1 MAWNEPGG
9 PQDKDPWG
17 NRSNKNK
24 NSPPDLDEMIRKMQ
38 KKLSGLFGG
47 KSGGGSGNGS
57 SGGGERAAGWT
68 PSNPLKPIGILAA
81 IGVLVWLATGIYI
94 VDEGTRGVVTRFGQ
108 YVDTTLPGPH
118 WHIPAPVETVQ
129 NVNVEQIRTAEIGY
143 RSGGGGAQAG
153 AIASEAL
160 MLTKDENIISVKFA
174 VQYKVK
180 DARDYLFNTRDPDGS
195 LRQATESAVRDAVGK
210 NNMDFVLKEG
220 RTEIAARASEL
231 IQKTLDRYD
240 AGLQVTSVNM
250 QDAQPPEEVQGAFL
264 DAVKSREDEQRLINE
279 AEAYANDVIPKAR
292 GGAARQLE
300 EANGY
305 KAQVI
310 AQAKGEAS
318 RFTQV
323 LAEYEKAPKVMR
335 DRLYI
340 EAMESVMSKSSKV
353 MVDVKGGNNMLYLPL
368 DRMTQRQATSGN
380 PAAGAIQQDQ
390 MLDKPATL
398 PQTDSRG
405 RDSARAREQR

>member
-9 PQDKDPWG
+9 SRDNDPWG

-24 NSPPDLDEMIRKMQ
+24 NSPPDLDEVIRKLQ
-38 KKLSGLFGG
+38 KKFSGLFGG
-47 KSGGGSGNGS
+47 KSGGGGSGD
-57 SGGGERAAGWT
+57 RPAGWT
-68 PSNPLKPIGILAA
+68 PSSPLKPIGILA
-81 IGVLVWLATGIYI
+81 LVGMLIWLATGIYI

-118 WHIPAPVETVQ
+118 WHIPTPVEAVQ
-129 NVNVEQIRTAEIGY
+129 NVNVEQIRTVEIGY
-143 RSGGGGAQAG
+143 RSGGAGAQAN
-153 AIASEAL
+153 AIAGEAL

-180 DARDYLFNTRDPDGS
+180 DARDYLFNTRDPDAS
-195 LRQATESAVRDAVGK
+195 LRQATESAVRDVVGK
-210 NNMDFVLKEG
+210 NNLDYVLKEG

-231 IQKTLDRYD
+231 IQSTLDRYD
-240 AGLQVTSVNM
+240 AGLQVTSLNM

-305 KAQVI
+305 KAQVV

-318 RFTQV
+318 RFSQV
-323 LAEYEKAPKVMR
+323 LVEYEKAPKVTR
-335 DRLYI
+335 DRLYL
-340 EAMESVMSKSSKV
+340 ESMESVMSRSSKV

-368 DRMTQRQATSGN
+368 DRMTQRQTTAEN
-380 PAAGAIQQDQ
+380 PAAGVMQSDQ
-390 MLDKPATL
+390 LLLDKPATI
-398 PQTDSRG
+398 PQTNGRG
-405 RDSARAREQR
+405 SDSARAREQR

>member
-9 PQDKDPWG
+9 PRDNDPWG
-17 NRSNKNK
+17 NRNNK
-24 NSPPDLDEMIRKMQ
+24 NSPPDLDDMIRKMQ
-38 KKLSGLFGG
+38 KKLGGLFGG
-47 KSGGGSGNGS
+47 KGGGGGSGKSDNS
-57 SGGGERAAGWT
+57 AGWT
-68 PSNPLKPIGILAA
+68 PSNPLKPIGILA
-81 IGVLVWLATGIYI
+81 GVGALIWLATGIYI

-118 WHIPAPVETVQ
+118 WHIPAPFEAVQ
-129 NVNVEQIRTAEIGY
+129 NVNVEQIRTVEIGY

-180 DARDYLFNTRDPDGS
+180 DARDYLFNTRDPDAS

-240 AGLQVTSVNM
+240 AGLQVTSLNM

-279 AEAYANDVIPKAR
+279 AEAYANEVIPKAR

-305 KAQVI
+305 KSQVI

-318 RFTQV
+318 RFTQI
-323 LAEYEKAPKVMR
+323 LTEYEKAPKVMR

-340 EAMESVMSKSSKV
+340 EAMESVMSRSSKV

-368 DRMTQRQATSGN
+368 DRITQRQA
-380 PAAGAIQQDQ
+380 AAGSSAAGVIQQDQ
-390 MLDKPATL
+390 QMDKPLAV
-398 PQTDSRG
+398 PQTDSSG
-405 RDSARAREQR
+405 RNNLRAREQR

>member
-9 PQDKDPWG
+9 SRDNDPWG

-24 NSPPDLDEMIRKMQ
+24 NSPPDLDEVIRKMQ

-47 KSGGGSGNGS
+47 KGGGSGGS
-57 SGGGERAAGWT
+57 DRPAGWA
-68 PSNPLKPIGILAA
+68 PSNPLKPIGILAG
-81 IGVLVWLATGIYI
+81 IGVLIWLATGIYI

-118 WHIPAPVETVQ
+118 WHIPAPVEAVQ
-129 NVNVEQIRTAEIGY
+129 NVNVEQIRTIEIGY
-143 RSGGGGAQAG
+143 RSSSGGAQAS

-180 DARDYLFNTRDPDGS
+180 DARDYLFSTRDPDAS

-210 NNMDFVLKEG
+210 NNLDFVLKEG

-240 AGLQVTSVNM
+240 AGLQVTSLNM

-279 AEAYANDVIPKAR
+279 AEAYSNDVIPKAR
-292 GGAARQLE
+292 GNAARQLE

-340 EAMESVMSKSSKV
+340 EAMESVMSRSSKV

-368 DRMTQRQATSGN
+368 DRITQRPLTGGN
-380 PAAGAIQQDQ
+380 PAAGVIQQDQ
-390 MLDKPATL
+390 LLDKPLAV

-405 RDSARAREQR
+405 RDGARMREQR